1 MEENLGF
8 QDTVA
13 QSLRKKGEYLETVSL
28 PKLKELLRVFHS
40 SFVGIY
46 NVLLKKGLIHEDPYK
61 YDQKISEVTVPSD
74 EPFNESGKTD
84 QLSLRLS
91 AYESQLEFLTQYYQF
106 GLDFL
111 TLKRI
116 RELVAFVRYIR
127 WDSLSATSPFPITR
141 VFAECLDK
149 VKMGSDTLSSGIV
162 MDAQSQ
168 NERNAEQIL
177 GILKELALYQRER
190 YKQELR
196 EKILPMVQI
205 DPASAF
211 LQKQEHLKAIKRRF
225 AMEFGDRPFYPELAE
240 EVFNEAYSP
249 EAEELKAE
257 ILKKL
262 EVKDRPAAG
271 SQADTSFRQIL
282 LEAVRALSASGI
294 QMDTI
299 IRKISDNNTLLKAQK
314 MSLIERLRAW
324 LLKTLR
330 GDDQSQMYEL
340 QYFDTATSTTKT
352 ERLDFVK
359 FLAEV
364 TQKSRLFAALG
375 VRNGSAYR
383 KLETAHEEQVFR
395 FLTRHYEE
403 MQLIFRRLTS
413 LDAFF
418 KSESPRVDRQHLHG
432 IKLELN
438 SVKNGLMKANQKRHE
453 YIARREEAEQM
464 KKLGIMPISSG
475 DIEG

>member
-1 MEENLGF
+1 MEEKLGF
-8 QDTVA
+8 QGTAA
-13 QSLRKKGEYLETVSL
+13 QSLRKKGEYLESVSL
-28 PKLKELLRVFHS
+28 PKLKELLRMFHS
-40 SFVGIY
+40 SYVGIY

-61 YDQKISEVTVPSD
+61 YDQKISEVTTPPD
-74 EPFNESGKTD
+74 EPFHESEKTD

-91 AYESQLEFLTQYYQF
+91 AYESQLDFLTQYYQF

-127 WDSLSATSPFPITR
+127 WDSLSASSPFPVTR
-141 VFAECLDK
+141 AFAECLDK
-149 VKMGSDTLSSGIV
+149 VRMGTDTLSSGIV
-162 MDAQSQ
+162 TDAQSQ
-168 NERNAEQIL
+168 NEKSSTQIL

-196 EKILPMVQI
+196 EKIFPMIQI

-211 LQKQEHLKAIKRRF
+211 SQKQEILKAVKRRF
-225 AMEFGDRPFYPELAE
+225 TMELGDRPFYSELSE
-240 EVFNEAYSP
+240 EVFDEEYSP
-249 EAEELKAE
+249 DAEEIKAE
-257 ILKKL
+257 VLKKL
-262 EVKDRPAAG
+262 EVKDSLPTG
-271 SQADTSFRQIL
+271 SQEDTSFRQML

-294 QMDTI
+294 QLDTI

-314 MSLIERLRAW
+314 MSFMDRLRAW
-324 LLKTLR
+324 LLKALQ
-330 GDDQSQMYEL
+330 GEDQSQLYEL
-340 QYFDTATSTTKT
+340 EYFDAATSTTKT
-352 ERLDFVK
+352 EKLDFVK

-364 TQKSRLFAALG
+364 TQKARLLAALG
-375 VRNGSAYR
+375 TRGGTVYR
-383 KLETAHEEQVFR
+383 KLEAADEEQVYR
-395 FLTRHYEE
+395 FLTRNYEE

-413 LDAFF
+413 LDTFF
-418 KSESPRVDRQHLHG
+418 KSEATRIDKQHLHG

-464 KKLGIMPISSG
+464 KKLGIMPMSAG
-475 DIEG
+475 RPEE